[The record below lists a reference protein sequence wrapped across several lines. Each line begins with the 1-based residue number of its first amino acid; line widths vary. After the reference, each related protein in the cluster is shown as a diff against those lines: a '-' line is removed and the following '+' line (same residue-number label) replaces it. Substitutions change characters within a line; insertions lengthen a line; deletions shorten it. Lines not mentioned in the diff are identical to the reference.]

1 MIYACM
7 IDITIRRKIVQEKID
22 TTAGSMTTRCHTT
35 KEERQSHVE
44 SWKSSGLTMSEYCR
58 QKNLQL
64 ASLSE
69 WKNTLLR
76 KSPKFKPVQLLS
88 AHDAIAKRGNV
99 IDILVDQRIKIRL
112 QNITDV
118 SLVVSIVKGLTTC
131 N

>member
-1 MIYACM
+1 M
-7 IDITIRRKIVQEKID
+7 QEKVNNAP
-22 TTAGSMTTRCHTT
+22 TGVSTRRYTT
-35 KEERQSHVE
+35 KDERLAHVE
-44 SWKSSGLTMSEYCR
+44 KWKSSGLSMSGYCR
-58 QKNLQL
+58 QNDLPL

-76 KSPKFKPVQLLS
+76 KSVSFKPVQLLS
-88 AHDAIAKRGNV
+88 AQDASAKPSNV
-99 IDILVDQRIKIRL
+99 VDILVDQRIKIRL